1 MTRRA
6 YDWHEALVA
15 PARAYPQLWRL
26 ISGLILIGIITLG
39 LNASL
44 IAALTSM
51 MPMEWVIGLETGSKP
66 GQLLVLLMAFGFV
79 TIAVAVAARNLQH
92 RTFQSVIGP
101 YGLALRQFWRVFWRL
116 LALMVA
122 VFLLPPY
129 GMDDPMEPNLS
140 VAVWLML
147 LPLSLGALLIQT
159 SAEEILF
166 RGYMQQALAARF
178 SHPAI
183 WIGVPSLL
191 FAFGHY
197 LPVQAGENAVM
208 VALWAGLFGML
219 SADLTARAGTLGPAI
234 AVHFFNNL
242 IAILIVSV
250 PGNLSGLSLFLL
262 PYGMDDTDVMRGWL
276 MVDFAMMVVCWL
288 VARLALRR

>member
-1 MTRRA
+1 MTSRA
-6 YDWHEALVA
+6 YDWHEGLVA
-15 PARAYPQLWRL
+15 PGRAHGQLWRL
-26 ISGLILIGIITLG
+26 IAGLILIVIITLG

-44 IAALTSM
+44 LAALTTL
-51 MPMEWVIGLETGSKP
+51 MPLEWLAGLQSGSKP
-66 GQLLVLLMAFGFV
+66 GQLLVLLSTFGFI
-79 TIAVAVAARNLQH
+79 TIAVAVAARQLQH
-92 RTFQSVIGP
+92 RSFQSVIGP
-101 YGLALRQFWRVFWRL
+101 YAVAVRQFWDVFWRL
-116 LALMVA
+116 LVLLV
-122 VFLLPPY
+122 VLFLLPPY
-129 GMDDPMEPNLS
+129 GMDDPLEPNLP
-140 VAVWLML
+140 VFVWLSL

-183 WIGVPSLL
+183 WIGIPSVI

-197 LPVQAGENAVM
+197 LPVEAGENAIM
-208 VALWAGLFGML
+208 VAVWAGLFGML

-242 IAILIVSV
+242 IAILFVSV
-250 PGNLSGLSLFLL
+250 PGNLSGLSLFLMPFGL
-262 PYGMDDTDVMRGWL
+262 DDTDVMRGWL
-276 MVDFAMMVVCWL
+276 VVDFAMMAVCWL